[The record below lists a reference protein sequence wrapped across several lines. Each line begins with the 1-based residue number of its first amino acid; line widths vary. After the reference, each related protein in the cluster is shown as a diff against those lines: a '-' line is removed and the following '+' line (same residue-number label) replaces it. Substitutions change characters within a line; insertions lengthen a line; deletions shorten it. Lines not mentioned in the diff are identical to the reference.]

1 MRHFLKEQD
10 RTSADTRTDM
20 HTQND
25 NNTGLPLSKPFGS
38 GEKKGECENE
48 WVGEK
53 KPRMRCVIHPH
64 HRGLGQLR
72 DKESLPIVHTC
83 HTHTHMSDKKAASST
98 AEPNM
103 LQHLPKK
110 SENECKLRL
119 FYPPLPHCL
128 TLVIKSLS
136 AVMWVHSTPTVRRCH
151 QKSK

>member
-1 MRHFLKEQD
+1 MCAL
-10 RTSADTRTDM
+10 T
-20 HTQND
+20 HTCTHKMTITQAC
-25 NNTGLPLSKPFGS
+25 LCLSLLEV
-38 GEKKGECENE
+38 EKKKRGECENE

-53 KPRMRCVIHPH
+53 KPRMRCVIHPR
-64 HRGLGQLR
+64 HRGLGQLG

-83 HTHTHMSDKKAASST
+83 HTHTHMSDRKAASST